1 MRFPDGLN
9 ANVRIPGMVSHVDVV
24 PTVLDY
30 LNYPDDERYPGYS
43 LLRGRPLDALLVA
56 EKSTIEVYYQWPYKL
71 VRKRGTGP
79 GNGHIS
85 NLVES
90 PLEDEHV
97 DVVNSGQAFMERSN
111 ALRAFA
117 ESQMESWYQSGSSG
131 SSSTGPL
138 TEEERKVLEGLGYT
152 GDD

>member
-1 MRFPDGLN
+1 
-9 ANVRIPGMVSHVDVV
+9 MVSHVDVV

-97 DVVNSGQAFMERSN
+97 DVVNSGEEFLEKSD

-117 ESQMESWYQSGSSG
+117 ESQMESWYQPGSSE
-131 SSSTGPL
+131 SSSGNPL
-138 TEEERKVLEGLGYT
+138 TEEERKDLEGLGYA